1 MKMYKGRPLDSSD
14 RLEKEIQTYD
24 YLDRLGIEY
33 YRVDHQKADTM
44 EDLYEVD
51 EALNTLVCKNLFLC
65 NRSETKFYL
74 LMMPGY
80 KVFKTRELSGQIGS
94 SRLSFA
100 KPEFLKEYLNLTPG
114 SVSIMGLIFDKGKRV
129 QLLIDK
135 EVVQGEY
142 IGCHPCINTSSIK
155 VRTKD
160 ILERYLKEVEHIPM
174 FVDLT
179 GE

>member
-1 MKMYKGRPLDSSD
+1 MKMYKGRPLDISE
-14 RLEKEIQTYD
+14 RLKKEIQTYD
-24 YLDRLGIEY
+24 YLDKLGIEY
-33 YRVDHQKADTM
+33 YRVDHQQADTM

-100 KPEFLKEYLNLTPG
+100 KPEFLEEYLNLTPG
-114 SVSIMGLIFDKGKRV
+114 SVSIMGLIFDKEKRV

-155 VRTKD
+155 IRTKD
-160 ILERYLKEVEHIPM
+160 ILEKYLKEVEHTPI
-174 FVDLT
+174 FVDLQ